1 MHIIIINAY
10 SSYTC
15 IYLIFFDFRLSYHLV
30 NRDLYSRT
38 QFIKQLGQQLL
49 GILSLNLA
57 RNSFYRCF
65 RMSLANNFQKISMML
80 PTISVYQHG
89 FPGAPIIYTDRIN
102 SNLSPVLQTSIVL
115 ILIIELGPNTS
126 ARHSNHE
133 SKTSMTL
140 CKPLIKI
147 FLQN

>member
-1 MHIIIINAY
+1 MHIIMINAY
-10 SSYTC
+10 SSY
-15 IYLIFFDFRLSYHLV
+15 IYLIFLEFRLWYHLV

-49 GILSLNLA
+49 GVLSLNLA
-57 RNSFYRCF
+57 RVCFQRCF
-65 RMSLANNFQKISMML
+65 RMSSANIFQIISMML

-89 FPGAPIIYTDRIN
+89 FPGAPIIYPDRIN

-140 CKPLIKI
+140 CKQLIKI